1 MSNISSMKMESTTD
15 TALQTFTYDEVL
27 KSSIEYFDGD
37 ELAATTWMNKYA
49 VKDAQGNYYE
59 LTPDDMHWR
68 MAREFAKME
77 LLFSEKTNLNGAV
90 KNLSAYGQQREF
102 LSEKKIYGYFKR
114 FNYIIPQ
121 GSVMGVLGNHTMI
134 ASLSNCVVL
143 PEIYD
148 SYGGIFFTDQQLAQL
163 FKRRCGVGIDISTIR
178 PAGTEVANAAGTTTG
193 AVSFMER
200 FSNTTREVAQH
211 GRRGALMIT
220 MDIAHPDVEQFIT
233 MKQDL
238 GKVTGANVSVRLS
251 DEFMQ
256 AVAEDA
262 DYTHRF
268 PIEAALDEATH
279 TKTVRARELWETII
293 TCAHKSA
300 EPGLIFWDRQHKYST
315 SSVYPGFKNVSTNP
329 CSEIAMQG
337 GDSCRLIAMNLFS
350 FVENPFSKKSKFN
363 FEKLYE
369 VSYEAQRLS
378 DDLVE
383 LELNHIDRI
392 LAKVANDPEPESI
405 KAVEVQ
411 TWKLLQEQGLKGR
424 RTGLGFTALGDAL
437 AALGLQFN
445 SPDALKVIDE
455 IQKTKCIAEFD
466 SSIDMSI
473 ERGAF
478 DGFDAEIENTSEF
491 VQMMHVEMPEVYDR
505 MMKFGRR
512 NISVSTVAPTGTLSI
527 LAQTSSGIEPV
538 YMLSYKRRRKVNPHD
553 KNARIDFIDPS
564 GDTWMEFE
572 VYHPKLKLWMEV
584 SGEKDLKKSPY
595 YGSTAPEIDWI
606 KRVEIQ
612 SIVQKYVTHSISST
626 INLPNDVPVEKVGEI
641 YLEAWKHG
649 LKGITVYRDGSR
661 TGVLVA
667 SDKKPAAKNGEQ
679 LELLDEVLTSHA
691 PKRPKVLEADV
702 LRFNNGNEK
711 WMAVVGLLKGKP
723 YEVFTGVIDDES
735 ILLPN
740 YVNKGW
746 VTKYRMD
753 DKTTR
758 YDFQYVDRGGYNV
771 TIEGLSRSFQKEFW
785 NYAKLISGVL
795 RHGMPIPH
803 VIDLIEN
810 LDLKSD
816 SLNTWKAGVERALK
830 KYIEDGT
837 AAVDRKCSECGDPGG
852 LIYQEGC
859 LVCKSCGSSK
869 CG

>member
-1 MSNISSMKMESTTD
+1 MKM
-15 TALQTFTYDEVL
+15 AKQLIAPNQTYTYEQVL
-27 KSSIEYFDGD
+27 ASSVEYFNGD

-49 VKDAQGNYYE
+49 VKDSQGNYYE
-59 LTPDDMHWR
+59 LSPDDMHHR
-68 MAREFAKME
+68 MAREFAKAE
-77 LLFSEKTNLNGAV
+77 LKFSERSTLNGSF
-90 KNLSAYGQQREF
+90 KHLSAYGQARASLGEA
-102 LSEKKIYGYFKR
+102 KIFEYFRK
-114 FNYIIPQ
+114 FQYIIPQ

-178 PAGTEVANAAGTTTG
+178 PAGAEVANAAGTTTG

-220 MDIAHPDVEQFIT
+220 MDIAHPDVDRFIT
-233 MKQDL
+233 AKQDL
-238 GKVTGANVSVRLS
+238 LKITGANVSIRLS

-256 AVAEDA
+256 AVTDNEE
-262 DYTHRF
+262 YTHRF
-268 PIEAALDEATH
+268 PINVPVEEAQF
-279 TKTVRARELWETII
+279 TKTVQARELWNTII
-293 TCAHKSA
+293 MCAHKSA

-315 SSVYPGFKNVSTNP
+315 SSIYPGFKNVSTNP

-337 GDSCRLIAMNLFS
+337 GDSCRLIALNLFS
-350 FVENPFSKKSKFN
+350 LVENPFSPEATFN
-363 FEKLYE
+363 FNKFYE
-369 VSYEAQRLS
+369 VTYEAQRLG

-383 LELNHIDRI
+383 LELEHIDRI
-392 LAKVANDPEPESI
+392 LEKINNDSEPGFI
-405 KAVEVQ
+405 KDNEVR
-411 TWKLLQEQGLKGR
+411 TWKLLQEQGRKGR
-424 RTGLGFTALGDAL
+424 RTGLGFTALGDTL
-437 AALGLQFN
+437 AALNLPFD
-445 SPDALKVIDE
+445 SEEALKVIE
-455 IQKTKCIAEFD
+455 QIQKIKCTAEFD

-473 ERGAF
+473 ERGQF
-478 DGFDAEIENTSEF
+478 EGFNPEIENTSGF
-491 VQMMHVEMPEVYDR
+491 VQMMKEEIPEVYDR

-512 NISVSTVAPTGTLSI
+512 NISISTVAPTGTLSI

-538 YMLSYKRRRKVNPHD
+538 YMLAYKRRRKVNPHD
-553 KNARIDFIDPS
+553 NNARIDFTDAS
-564 GDTWMEFE
+564 GDAWMEFD
-572 VYHPKLKLWMEV
+572 VYHSKLKQWMEV
-584 SGEKDLKKSPY
+584 TGERDLTKSPY

-606 KRVEIQ
+606 KRVKIQ
-612 SIVQKYVTHSISST
+612 SMVQKYVTHSISST

-661 TGVLVA
+661 TGVLV
-667 SDKKPAAKNGEQ
+667 SKEEKKKDTIN
-679 LELLDEVLTSHA
+679 EVPVSHA
-691 PKRPKVLEADV
+691 PKRPKVLEANV
-702 LRFNNGNEK
+702 LRFMNGSEK
-711 WMAVVGLLKGKP
+711 WMAVIGLLKGRP
-723 YEVFTGVIDDES
+723 YEIFTGVVDEDS
-735 ILLPN
+735 IHLPS
-740 YVNKGW
+740 YVNHGW
-746 VTKYRMD
+746 VIKTRLED
-753 DKTTR
+753 RTTR
-758 YDFQYVDRGGYNV
+758 YDFQYVDRAGYKV
-771 TIEGLSRSFQKEFW
+771 TIEALSRSFTQEFW

-795 RHGMPIPH
+795 RHGMPLPH
-803 VIDLIEN
+803 VVDLIEN
-810 LDLKSD
+810 MDLKSD

-837 AAVDRKCSECGDPGG
+837 AAVDRKCSECGDPNG